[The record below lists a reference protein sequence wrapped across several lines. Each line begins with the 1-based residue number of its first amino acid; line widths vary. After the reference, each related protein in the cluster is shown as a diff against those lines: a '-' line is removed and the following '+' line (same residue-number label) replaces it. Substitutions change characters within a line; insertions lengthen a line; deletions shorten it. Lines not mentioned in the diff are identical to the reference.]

1 MAINLNHAQYGAQF
15 TEFVNLAARN
25 AGDQNSIVSLD
36 EHERERAPE
45 QLLGPNGEARVI
57 SVKDGDTI
65 RPLLGARFGRSAE
78 NKALNNQIRNLF
90 LETVLKVCGVR
101 TAEELPESIRTAMKL
116 KDYDNKGHPLTVR
129 RITAVKAAIDANLN
143 AEAEHIQR
151 EITTML
157 RRDFVDTRGPDEALR
172 LINEGHALAKTLVDA
187 ANGDIELLRA
197 IAEDNC
203 ALAKRILLE
212 KVEVEEVDP
221 AAKDKFFF
229 DAKDIKKRT
238 ILNLRN
244 SQQVVYDM
252 ARCRETINT
261 FRTLAGGAPLGF
273 RHLDEFVRQ
282 PIPADKLAE
291 MAQAARDL
299 DLEPVVN
306 GLSSNVRATQFKA
319 LCRLQ
324 KMVNSVVARAGM
336 PAGEDVAAAQAELRS
351 SYFFAYDLICGRMSK
366 ENLEKLRRAIDNNPY
381 IKTEASAVEAIA
393 MGKWAE
399 KNDEEPVKTKVRN
412 FANSLSYCL
421 QNVAQV
427 AVWDAL
433 ERRHGF
439 AVTSLD
445 RMKVGDIRPVYAQ
458 LKDIV
463 EMEDVQPDIIGA

>member
-1 MAINLNHAQYGAQF
+1 MAINLNHAQFGAQF
-15 TEFVNLAARN
+15 QEFVNLAARN
-25 AGDQNSIVSLD
+25 AGDQNSIVCLD

-57 SVKDGDTI
+57 SVKSGDTI
-65 RPLLGARFGRSAE
+65 RPLFGARLGRSTD
-78 NKALNNQIRNLF
+78 NKASNNQIRSLF
-90 LETVLKVCGVR
+90 LDTVLKVCGVQSQ
-101 TAEELPESIRTAMKL
+101 EELPENIKTAMKL

-129 RITAVKAAIDANLN
+129 RITAVKAAIEASLN

-172 LINEGHALAKTLVDA
+172 LIGDGHALAKTLVDA
-187 ANGDIELLRA
+187 TNGDIELLRA
-197 IAEDNC
+197 LAEDNC

-212 KVEVEEVDP
+212 KVEVEKIDP
-221 AAKDKFFF
+221 AAKEQFFL

-244 SQQVVYDM
+244 SQQVIYDM
-252 ARCRETINT
+252 ARYRETINT
-261 FRTLAGGAPLGF
+261 LRSVANGAPLSY
-273 RHLDEFVRQ
+273 RHLDEFVKQ
-282 PIPADKLAE
+282 PIPSDKLAE
-291 MAQAARDL
+291 MAQAVRDL
-299 DLEPVVN
+299 DLDPVVN

-336 PAGEDVAAAQAELRS
+336 PVGDDVAAAQAELRS
-351 SYFFAYDLICGRMSK
+351 CYFFAYDLICSRMSK

-381 IKTEASAVEAIA
+381 IKTEVSAVEAIA
-393 MGKWAE
+393 MGKWEE
-399 KNDEEPVKTKVRN
+399 KNVEEPVKTEVRN
-412 FANSLSYCL
+412 FANSLSFCM

-439 AVTSLD
+439 AVTTME
-445 RMKVGDIRPVYAQ
+445 RMKVGEIRPVYAQ

-463 EMEDVQPDIIGA
+463 QMEDVQPNIINA